1 MAKMKFGVTIDEK
14 LTKELDKIV
23 EESEYL
29 DLSRSE
35 VVEAVLTAFFKSS
48 VDHAKKARELI
59 IKKRKG
65 KLKL

>member
-1 MAKMKFGVTIDEK
+1 MPKINFGVTIDEE
-14 LTKELDKIV
+14 LRKELDKIV
-23 EESEYL
+23 GESEDL

-35 VVEAVLTAFFKSS
+35 VVETILTAFFKSS

-65 KLKL
+65 KL

>member
-1 MAKMKFGVTIDEK
+1 MPKTKFGVTIDEK

-35 VVEAVLTAFFKSS
+35 AVEAILTAFFKSNS
-48 VDHAKKARELI
+48 KSMEKTRELA
-59 IKKRKG
+59 IKKRKD
-65 KLKL
+65 KL